1 MQVWSDTISP
11 TQMLYIP
18 ANSHARTDTVTKRP
32 LLYTMQPIDSYSCNP
47 YGNGSKELICALYQL
62 GGLSNHTIRWFRGT
76 NNSGSMERELINE
89 TNTTNKEYLIS
100 RLMLPL
106 NNSIEAEGPSDYWCQ
121 AGIQGEDNSTYEPSA
136 VFRVLAPEEYTGYPP
151 CTGLSLSQ
159 QVSMFAGNG
168 SILTPVGIIDTAA
181 TVGPL
186 SEQVTGVRG
195 CYTLY
200 CYVRISLQD
209 LSLVWIVGVVVFSFF
224 VALLSLLICIFCVV
238 LRSKSESSILC

>member
-1 MQVWSDTISP
+1 
-11 TQMLYIP
+11 
-18 ANSHARTDTVTKRP
+18 
-32 LLYTMQPIDSYSCNP
+32 MQPISYYSCNP
-47 YGNGSKELICALYQL
+47 YSNGPKELICALYQS
-62 GGLSNHTIRWFRGT
+62 GGLSNHTIRWFRST

-89 TNTTNKEYLIS
+89 TNTSNKEYLIS
-100 RLMLPL
+100 KLTLPL

-121 AGIQGEDNSTYEPSA
+121 AGVYGEDHSTYEPSA
-136 VFRVLAPEEYTGYPP
+136 VFIVLAPEVYIGYPP
-151 CTGLSLSQ
+151 CTQLSMSQ

-168 SILTPVGIIDTAA
+168 SILTPVGIIDTAT

-209 LSLVWIVGVVVFSFF
+209 LSLVWIVGVVVSSFF

-238 LRSKSESSILC
+238 LRSKSESSYFANTCM